1 MTATDGIDTH
11 ISQYEKFAAERILIE
26 GSTQTSEVVMLTYAI
41 EFHILAIEEE
51 SLLGIKLHI
60 TESSGRHLSIHHLAL
75 HQEFAL
81 HLIYIWR
88 NHIPKFRIL
97 HLQGLLIRSTG
108 LGSHHPPL
116 GIIDGIAEGR
126 FQGDAS
132 SIRPVDSHFHCSIR
146 SGRYILSPL
155 GDMGSL

>member
-1 MTATDGIDTH
+1 MLAHT
-11 ISQYEKFAAERILIE
+11 IE
-26 GSTQTSEVVMLTYAI
+26 L
-41 EFHILAIEEE
+41 HILAIEEE
-51 SLLGIKLHI
+51 SLLSIKLHI
-60 TESSGRHLSIHHLAL
+60 TESSGRHLGIHHLAL

-108 LGSHHPPL
+108 MGSHHL
-116 GIIDGIAEGR
+116 ARCIIDGIAEGR
-126 FQGDAS
+126 LQGRFHRLAICCIGRSICRIDAS

>member
-1 MTATDGIDTH
+1 
-11 ISQYEKFAAERILIE
+11 
-26 GSTQTSEVVMLTYAI
+26 MLTYAI
-41 EFHILAIEEE
+41 ELHILAIEEE

-60 TESSGRHLSIHHLAL
+60 TESSGRHLGIHHLAL

-108 LGSHHPPL
+108 LGSHHL
-116 GIIDGIAEGR
+116 ARCIIDSIAEGR
-126 FQGDAS
+126 LQGRFHRLAICCIGRSICRIDAS
-132 SIRPVDSHFHCSIR
+132 SIRPVDADSHRPIG